1 MSDKTNNARRQD
13 MTSMLDIAHSRL
25 EIQWI
30 YVLNHRGSPKWISA
44 VVAKCSGPLSLVVKF
59 PDGREACYHVDH
71 VKAQATKGTVED
83 GEEMGDDCNPFAG
96 EAEDDNDLVPNI
108 LIMVKEPAGCPRMDR
123 RTTSTCST

>member
-1 MSDKTNNARRQD
+1 M
-13 MTSMLDIAHSRL
+13 
-25 EIQWI
+25 

-123 RTTSTCST
+123 RTTSTCSTRTTHGSSCASTLPVITPPDYYGTWSK